1 MLDDEFTSR
10 CSNVKGG
17 IDITVLDYFL
27 FAAILSI
34 WGILIV
40 NLILTVA
47 GYINYLQKSR
57 QPAPELPADPPFVSI
72 MVPAH
77 NEGVVIVKTLQSLL
91 NFDYPKERYEI
102 IIINDN
108 SDDNSAELLAEMQK
122 VYPHRNLIVINTDQT
137 NGGRGKSNALNIDL
151 KQARGSLISI
161 YDADNTP
168 QSSALRYLVAEL
180 MSDDKKAAVIGKFR
194 TRNKDASLLT
204 RFINI
209 ETLSFQWMAQAG
221 REKLFKLCTIP
232 GTNYVIRRNILEE
245 LGGWD
250 VKALA
255 EDTEISFRVYQM
267 GYRIAFQPLAVT
279 WEQEPQTLDV
289 WFHQRTRWVKGNIYV
304 ILKNARLLFT
314 KAGRKIRFD
323 LLYFLSI
330 YFLLM
335 TSLILSDVMF
345 VLSVAGYVHSDL
357 VGFSNTLWV
366 LAILAFV
373 ISTFIT
379 ITTEKGEMNFK
390 NLMLIVCMYV
400 VYSQM
405 WLAVA
410 TNGMVGYVREQIFHK
425 QAKWYK
431 TKRY

>member
-1 MLDDEFTSR
+1 MS
-10 CSNVKGG
+10 
-17 IDITVLDYFL
+17 ILDYFL
-27 FAAILSI
+27 FLAVLSI
-34 WGILIV
+34 WGILVV
-40 NLILTVA
+40 NVVLTIA
-47 GYINYLQKSR
+47 GYVNYLQKVR
-57 QPAPELPADPPFVSI
+57 RPEPQLPVKVPFVSI

-77 NEGVVIVKTLQSLL
+77 NEGIVIVKTLQSLL
-91 NFDYPKERYEI
+91 NFDYPKDRYEI

-108 SDDNSAELLAEMQK
+108 SDDNSAELLAEVQSL
-122 VYPHRNLIVINTDQT
+122 YSHRNLKVINTDKT
-137 NGGRGKSNALNIDL
+137 NGGKGKSNALNIGL

-168 QSSALRYLVAEL
+168 QRTALRYLVAEL
-180 MSDDKKAAVIGKFR
+180 MSDQRLAAVIGKFR
-194 TRNKDASLLT
+194 TRNKNASILT

-232 GTNYVIRRNILEE
+232 GTNYVIRRDILEKI
-245 LGGWD
+245 GGWD

-255 EDTEISFRVYQM
+255 EDTEISFRVYRM
-267 GYRIAFQPLAVT
+267 GYRIRFQPLAVT

-314 KAGRKIRFD
+314 KTGRPIRFD

-335 TSLILSDVMF
+335 TSLILSDSMF
-345 VLSVAGYVHSDL
+345 VLSVAGIAHSDL
-357 VGFSNTLWV
+357 VGFSNILW
-366 LAILAFV
+366 LMAIITFV
-373 ISTFIT
+373 ISTFVT
-379 ITTEKGEMNFK
+379 ITTEKGEMTIA
-390 NLMLIVCMYV
+390 NLMIIVFMYL

-410 TNGMVGYVREQIFHK
+410 AHGMVGYVREQVFHQ

-431 TKRY
+431 TKRYQ